1 MAELQIDSPA
11 VSDALG
17 ILAIHE
23 HVLRRFDHEVQ
34 ARPDG
39 RIRAAIERDGC
50 VAIQLRR
57 AGCDDVS
64 AGGYCARADP
74 DKATA
79 ARNAVSRVTRRLI
92 VATPSSETRE
102 ARFGGVS

>member
-1 MAELQIDSPA
+1 LFVDLADSPCVAKLQIDSPA
-11 VSDALG
+11 VSNALCM
-17 ILAIHE
+17 LAIHE
-23 HVLRRFDHEVQ
+23 HVLRRSDHEVQ

-57 AGCDDVS
+57 AG
-64 AGGYCARADP
+64 ARADP

-79 ARNAVSRVTRRLI
+79 ARNAVSRVTRRI
-92 VATPSSETRE
+92 TVATPSSETRE
-102 ARFGGVS
+102 ARFGVVS

>member
-1 MAELQIDSPA
+1 MAELQIDSSA
-11 VSDALG
+11 VSDTPG

-23 HVLRRFDHEVQ
+23 HVLRRFDHDVQ

-57 AGCDDVS
+57 AG
-64 AGGYCARADP
+64 ARADP

-79 ARNAVSRVTRRLI
+79 TRNAVRRVTRRLT
-92 VATPSSETRE
+92 VATLSSETRE
-102 ARFGGVS
+102 ARFGVVS